1 MFATMALHIM
11 REWFEYY
18 HETSS
23 VDDNEKTY
31 SDQKTYTSSHWGG
44 QIYVKEC
51 AFEAHETSG
60 AVRIDKK
67 SSIALFEDC
76 LFKNCNSVSDAGG
89 LYFNAKEIVLSRD
102 CFYKCQNVL
111 EGQAFVL
118 LIAKADQTKRNAV
131 LTTTVANCGKDSK
144 HGTVAFSM
152 SSGYINISDFN
163 GTGNKC
169 LGNSCCEILA
179 DSIDPYITF
188 STFYKNDQF
197 TDISLTLDTDDNVY
211 TYIKNT
217 NFIKNKV
224 ADNQPDSGQFYTTK
238 DARIIKCSFIENG
251 PCLFQSL
258 SGRMIV
264 EYCFIDTKDIRTKG
278 IVNYQ
283 PRRSNTLFF
292 DYMHLNTKDCIANE
306 LNIDLL
312 LNPKEEC
319 TKDENCGLKRQ
330 QASNLILIS
339 VFRLSF

>member
-89 LYFNAKEIVLSRD
+89 LYFNANEIVLSRD

-118 LIAKADQTKRNAV
+118 LIADAGQVKRNAA
-131 LTTTVANCGKDSK
+131 LTTTVVDCGKDSK
-144 HGTVAFSM
+144 HGTVTFSM

-169 LGNSCCEILA
+169 RDNSCCQILA
-179 DSIDPYITF
+179 DSIDSYITF
-188 STFYKNDQF
+188 STFYKNDQLY
-197 TDISLTLDTDDNVY
+197 DISLTLNPGDT
-211 TYIKNT
+211 TAYIKNT
-217 NFIKNKV
+217 NFIKNTIE
-224 ADNQPDSGQFYTTK
+224 DEPDSAQFYTTK
-238 DARIIKCSFIENG
+238 YARIIKCSFIENG
-251 PCLFQSL
+251 PFLFQSL
-258 SGRMIV
+258 NGRMIV

-283 PRRSNTLFF
+283 PRRLYTIFF

-319 TKDENCGLKRQ
+319 TKDENCGLERQ

-339 VFRLSF
+339 AFRLSF